1 MHSVSRTAIFGK
13 IHKVLKKYY
22 KPVAPPAERTVLE
35 HLLFA
40 CVLEDA
46 RFEAAEEAFAA
57 LKHTFYDWNEVRVT
71 SISELSE
78 VMAALPDP
86 RAAANRIKRVLH
98 SIFEELYCFDL
109 EDKRKK
115 NLGPTV
121 KWLEKMDGTSKFV
134 VAYVVQAALAGHR
147 IPVDSGTL
155 AALGVLE
162 LVTAKEA
169 AAGEVSGLERAV
181 GKSKG
186 VEFGSLLHQLGAD
199 YLANPY
205 SVQVREVL
213 LAIDPEA
220 SKRFPQRR
228 QPRAETPPVPG
239 SDTQHESAPPAA
251 EVGGSPLASTA
262 RKRKTEVATAASPA
276 AAESKAAEAK
286 SVEGKKAAGSA
297 SKKVVEAPHE
307 SPVSEK
313 PRDKLAEK
321 SPERPPKAEKP
332 EKTEKQ
338 TKADRPEQAE
348 KHEKRSA
355 EASKAAAGRGWPR
368 QAQTS
373 LIEQFLP
380 NARI

>member
-22 KPVAPPAERTVLE
+22 KPVAPPPERTVLE

-109 EDKRKK
+109 EEKRKK
-115 NLGPTV
+115 NLGPTI

-155 AALGVLE
+155 AALGLLE

-199 YLANPY
+199 YLANPF
-205 SVQVREVL
+205 SLQVREVL

-228 QPRAETPPVPG
+228 QPRAETAPVPG
-239 SDTQHESAPPAA
+239 SDAQHGSAPPAN
-251 EVGGSPLASTA
+251 EVAGSPPASTA

-297 SKKVVEAPHE
+297 SKKVAEPPHE
-307 SPVSEK
+307 SPASEK
-313 PRDKLAEK
+313 SRDKVAEK

-338 TKADRPEQAE
+338 SKAERPEQAE

-355 EASKAAAGRGWPR
+355 EASKAAPATDGLGKRKPR
-368 QAQTS
+368 
-373 LIEQFLP
+373 
-380 NARI
+380 